1 MQELQSISANFP
13 RKLSKMAQRTRNK
26 IAQGAPAA
34 LRVLPILPPRLAQPR
49 TWTRVS
55 KNLDE
60 IDLKILSEI
69 QADGRITNVELAKRV
84 GISPPPCLRR
94 VRTLEEAGYIQ
105 GYRGLLDPR
114 RLGFDVTVF
123 ASVHLSSQADADLR
137 AFEDFV
143 RAEPLVRECW
153 MLSGEVDFI
162 LKCVAPDMAT
172 FQDFVTHLTAAPH
185 VRNVR
190 TSLVLHNSKYEAAV
204 PLELKV
210 SGLTGVTRVTRHCAE
225 RNDEA
230 IRASCFELL
239 DCFASLAMTNKSV
252 SSSCASHRR

>member
-1 MQELQSISANFP
+1 MQELQFNSANFP
-13 RKLSKMAQRTRNK
+13 FTRWRIAVSTRNK
-26 IAQGAPAA
+26 IAQSTQPALQSVA
-34 LRVLPILPPRLAQPR
+34 TAQACLFQETYVP
-49 TWTRVS
+49 VS

-94 VRTLEEAGYIQ
+94 VRTLEEEGYIQ

-114 RLGFDVTVF
+114 KLGFDVTVF

-137 AFEDFV
+137 AFEEFV

-204 PLELKV
+204 PLEV
-210 SGLTGVTRVTRHCAE
+210 
-225 RNDEA
+225 
-230 IRASCFELL
+230 RAG
-239 DCFASLAMTNKSV
+239 K
-252 SSSCASHRR
+252 

>member
-1 MQELQSISANFP
+1 MP
-13 RKLSKMAQRTRNK
+13 K
-26 IAQGAPAA
+26 G
-34 LRVLPILPPRLAQPR
+34 
-49 TWTRVS
+49 
-55 KNLDE
+55 LDD
-60 IDLKILSEI
+60 IDLKILNEI

-94 VRTLEEAGYIQ
+94 VKALEDAGYIQ
-105 GYRGLLDPR
+105 GYRGLLDPH

-123 ASVHLSSQADADLR
+123 ASVHLSSQAEADLK

-172 FQDFVTHLTAAPH
+172 FQEFVAHLTAAPH

-190 TSLVLHNSKYEAAV
+190 TSLVLRTSKNAAAV
-204 PLELKV
+204 PFELKRP
-210 SGLTGVTRVTRHCAE
+210 G
-225 RNDEA
+225 
-230 IRASCFELL
+230 
-239 DCFASLAMTNKSV
+239 
-252 SSSCASHRR
+252 

>member
-13 RKLSKMAQRTRNK
+13 LNVKLMAHCTRNK
-26 IAQGAPAA
+26 IAQGAQAA
-34 LRVLPILPPRLAQPR
+34 LRVLPARNPLCWPALQDLKNFP
-49 TWTRVS
+49 VS

-123 ASVHLSSQADADLR
+123 AAVHLSSQAEADLR
-137 AFEDFV
+137 AFEAFV

-204 PLELKV
+204 PLEVKAR
-210 SGLTGVTRVTRHCAE
+210 G
-225 RNDEA
+225 
-230 IRASCFELL
+230 
-239 DCFASLAMTNKSV
+239 
-252 SSSCASHRR
+252 